1 MGKPRSK
8 KPLYLYPANIMF
20 KALSRIGMSLGA
32 INVLTVAGRVS
43 GRPHSTPVSPVLL
56 NGRRFVIAPVPQADW
71 ARNARAAGRGQLTNG
86 RRTKP
91 VILRELGDPDL
102 RRAVMTAFPAAVPH
116 GVRLFKALGLVNG
129 ATQTNLPLPP
139 TTLLPSKSC
148 LHQPL
153 DALPIHR
160 RQADRPPER
169 KWRRGTRPRTPGERV
184 SLSAGA
190 PSANPA
196 TSWQQ
201 PSAYYKGEPP

>member
-1 MGKPRSK
+1 MVFQNQHSKPREDLAVRKPRAK

-20 KALSRIGMSLGA
+20 KALSRMGVSLGA

-43 GRPHSTPVSPVLL
+43 GP
-56 NGRRFVIAPVPQADW
+56 
-71 ARNARAAGRGQLTNG
+71 
-86 RRTKP
+86 
-91 VILRELGDPDL
+91 
-102 RRAVMTAFPAAVPH
+102 VMTAFPAAVPH

-148 LHQPL
+148 LHQPP

-160 RQADRPPER
+160 RQADRPPEG